1 MIHNSS
7 LQCSFQWEREESWA
21 KSSVLHTA
29 IESYCLGYVLSK
41 AHQPALW
48 AGFVIN
54 AVWALSD
61 NLLVRLGNSFFISF
75 LKLSYFVYPSG
86 GSWLVSLC
94 LPVLQLLVFL
104 RIFLISSLLYSYT
117 LQSQSFRRFLWFQ
130 LPNIPC
136 ASSKDFSPEF
146 QKYIFP
152 GCKLQVPHTSWSKLS
167 R

>member
-1 MIHNSS
+1 MTPLSS
-7 LQCSFQWEREESWA
+7 VLSNEKGKRAEQNH
-21 KSSVLHTA
+21 VLHTA

-54 AVWALSD
+54 TLWALSD

-94 LPVLQLLVFL
+94 LLVLQLLVFL

-117 LQSQSFRRFLWFQ
+117 LQSQLFRRFLWFQ

-136 ASSKDFSPEF
+136 ASGKDFSPEF

-152 GCKLQVPHTSWSKLS
+152 WCKLQVPHTS
-167 R
+167 